1 MRVKQF
7 FYKSPADKSVK
18 GFQFLGNKKK
28 PVQWKIIITWTWAA
42 CWTSPALCIPKH
54 IVEIWEHKTKKLFS
68 LADPDPV
75 LFLPMDPGPE
85 WVFFRITD
93 LEFGIQPIFFE
104 SLVII
109 SGLKIQKYLCL
120 LTQIFFCTW
129 SNLIIFNFVKFM
141 AIKR

>member
-1 MRVKQF
+1 
-7 FYKSPADKSVK
+7 
-18 GFQFLGNKKK
+18 
-28 PVQWKIIITWTWAA
+28 
-42 CWTSPALCIPKH
+42 
-54 IVEIWEHKTKKLFS
+54 
-68 LADPDPV
+68 V